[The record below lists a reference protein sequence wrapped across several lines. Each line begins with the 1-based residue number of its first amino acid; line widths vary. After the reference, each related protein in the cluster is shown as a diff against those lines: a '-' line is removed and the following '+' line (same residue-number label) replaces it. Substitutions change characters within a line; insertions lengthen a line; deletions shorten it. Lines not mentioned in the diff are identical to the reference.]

1 MYIQFTFTS
10 TIKLEKQTIRCRG
23 IFIEYGTKILSKF
36 QQTWTAIKKVDTIC
50 VKKVDTFCVVYSKIQ
65 FILNHTTFLTLL

>member
-50 VKKVDTFCVVYSKIQ
+50 VVYSKIQ